1 MSEQVPEGWSLKTIG
16 DFCKESSTKF
26 EGNKY
31 IPVLSVTKYQGFV
44 HSLEYFNKRVFSRD
58 LSSYK
63 VVRKGEF
70 AYATIHLD
78 EGSIGLLDNFEAGLI
93 SPMYTVFRLETGLD
107 SIFLFNLMKSDLY
120 LNKYQSLG
128 QGSINRRMSI
138 PFKTLAKLEIPTPP
152 LPEQKEIA
160 SVFASVDEVIDNTQ
174 KQIDKLQDLKKAVMN
189 ELLTKGIG
197 HTKFSKDR
205 ELGRVPKSW
214 AVVSLSKM
222 ASIDTESLKNT
233 TDANYEFY
241 YIDISSVKTGI
252 IDIPTEKI
260 KFCESPS
267 RARKIVREG
276 DVILSTVRPNLKA
289 FAYVNHC
296 GRKDFICSTGFS
308 VIRATKD
315 NDAKFIFHSI
325 LSYGVSKQI
334 DVLVSGSNYPAINS
348 SYVKTLRIARP
359 PLPEQQK
366 IASVLSSID
375 RSIEEKRKKHQKIQS
390 LKKSLVQDLLTG
402 KVRVHVK

>member
-1 MSEQVPEGWSLKTIG
+1 MSNSQFFRLKDRIALFPKSSLLASIATGDGRYPFYLSGKKIG
-16 DFCKESSTKF
+16 RIDKATMNEDAIIMGDGGVASIFFGRGNYSYSSHNFAFQSSIADLTNEYLFRLLDSFLDK
-26 EGNKY
+26 
-31 IPVLSVTKYQGFV
+31 IDYQGFV
-44 HSLEYFNKRVFSRD
+44 
-58 LSSYK
+58 
-63 VVRKGEF
+63 
-70 AYATIHLD
+70 
-78 EGSIGLLDNFEAGLI
+78 GSGLRNIDKN
-93 SPMYTVFRLETGLD
+93 
-107 SIFLFNLMKSDLY
+107 FLFNLFID
-120 LNKYQSLG
+120 
-128 QGSINRRMSI
+128 I
-138 PFKTLAKLEIPTPP
+138 PP
-152 LPEQKEIA
+152 LSEQKKIA
-160 SVFASVDEVIDNTQ
+160 SVFASVDEVIDSTQ

-296 GRKDFICSTGFS
+296 GYKDFICSTGFS
-308 VIRATKD
+308 VIRATTD

-375 RSIEEKRKKHQKIQS
+375 RSIEEKRRKHQKIQS
-390 LKKSLVQDLLTG
+390 LKKSLMQDLLTG